1 MNRHRRAIFIAV
13 GHFGLSLGVAFLA
26 FAFAWG
32 AGLSDSYS
40 SNSSLSFFTIILVLL
55 QAPVALVD
63 FAVIHLGSHRT
74 SLPAE
79 ALVLLAVPSS
89 LLYGYV
95 ISYLWRTPSSEGGRS
110 ADRGRQTSAAED
122 RRRRGDKT

>member
-1 MNRHRRAIFIAV
+1 MNRHRRAIFIAA
-13 GHFGLSLGVAFLA
+13 GHLGLSLGVAFLA

-40 SNSSLSFFTIILVLL
+40 GSANSTLGFFTVVLVLL
-55 QAPVALVD
+55 QVPAALVD
-63 FAVIHLGSHRT
+63 FAVIHLNSHHT
-74 SLPAE
+74 SLSAQ

-95 ISYLWRTPSSEGGRS
+95 ITYLWPMPFSR
-110 ADRGRQTSAAED
+110 RGALVDTS
-122 RRRRGDKT
+122 RHTRRRGSKAQG